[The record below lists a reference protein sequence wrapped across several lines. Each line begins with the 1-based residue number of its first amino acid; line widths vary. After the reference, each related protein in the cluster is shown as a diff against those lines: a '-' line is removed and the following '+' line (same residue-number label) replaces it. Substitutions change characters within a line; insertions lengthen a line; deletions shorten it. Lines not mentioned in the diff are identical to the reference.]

1 MRKLATKVFS
11 IMMAAVVSVS
21 MICPQVK
28 ASAADKKEVA
38 AKLQKKLH
46 FPEQSQL
53 KKSSRKTQ
61 PEEWNKTEFKVYKFD
76 NVEDAAYYLL
86 TGGTK
91 YYSKSFFKNT
101 QKIKITA
108 VESGALVLGITADT
122 GYAGAVYDA
131 NGKLLEKTTVFI
143 KTDVKAGESFYIEF
157 PRNTQEGM
165 ITAYM
170 LKNQFTTLKEDFNI
184 QKGEGTE
191 TYHTFKM
198 NKRGL
203 TTFIIMNLVE
213 KGGNTDYK
221 VQRKENGKWRTIGS
235 TGKVKY
241 TAPVLEGY
249 GLSTGTYRLALKAGK
264 KQLTT
269 ILFDKEYVKKNV
281 AYKKSKAKKID
292 AENMYTEK
300 EQAARWYKHTVKST
314 KKQTELSLET
324 EPNCGGFKFV
334 IYQKGRS
341 KAIKTVKTSV
351 NHEDYTVKLPKKKGT
366 YYIKVSKTTKKT
378 NGYYSISK
386 E

>member
-1 MRKLATKVFS
+1 MRKLGTKVFS
-11 IMMAAVVSVS
+11 MIMAAVVSVS
-21 MICPQVK
+21 MICPQVNV
-28 ASAADKKEVA
+28 SAAYKKETAV
-38 AKLQKKLH
+38 KLQRKQY

-53 KKSSRKTQ
+53 KKASRKTQ
-61 PEEWNKTEFKVYKFD
+61 PEEWNKTEFKVYKFGTL
-76 NVEDAAYYLL
+76 EDAAYYML

-91 YYSKSFFKNT
+91 YYNKNFFKNT

-108 VESGALVLGITADT
+108 VESGALFVGITGDT
-122 GYAGAVYDA
+122 GQAGSIYDA
-131 NGKLLEKTTVFI
+131 DNKLIEKTASFI
-143 KTDVKAGESFYIEF
+143 KTDVKAGETFYIEF
-157 PRNTQEGM
+157 PRNSQEGM

-170 LKNQFTTLKEDFNI
+170 LKNQFTTLADDLNV
-184 QKGEGTE
+184 QKGEGKE

-198 NKRGL
+198 NKRGVA
-203 TTFIIMNLVE
+203 TFIMMNLVE

-221 VQRKENGKWRTIGS
+221 VQRKESGKWRTIGS
-235 TGKVKY
+235 NGKVRY
-241 TAPVLEGY
+241 TAPALDIY
-249 GLSTGTYRLALKAGK
+249 GLSKGTYRLVLKAGK

-269 ILFDKEYVKKNV
+269 VLYDKESVKKNV

-292 AENMYTEK
+292 TENMYTEK
-300 EQAARWYKHTVKST
+300 EKAARWYKYTVKST
-314 KKQTELSLET
+314 KKQTELSFET

-341 KAIKTVKTSV
+341 KAIKTVTTSV
-351 NHEDYTVKLPKKKGT
+351 KREDCTVKLPKKKGT

>member
-28 ASAADKKEVA
+28 VSAADKKEVA
-38 AKLQKKLH
+38 AKLQKKQY

-53 KKSSRKTQ
+53 KKASRKTQ

-76 NVEDAAYYLL
+76 KVEDATYYLL

-91 YYSKSFFKNT
+91 YYNKSFFKNT

-108 VESGALVLGITADT
+108 VESGALFVGITADT
-122 GYAGAVYDA
+122 GYAGAIYDS
-131 NGKLLEKTTVFI
+131 NEKLIEKTTSFI
-143 KTDVKAGESFYIEF
+143 KTDVKAGETFYIEF

-165 ITAYM
+165 ITAY
-170 LKNQFTTLKEDFNI
+170 TLNNHFSTLTDDLNV

-203 TTFIIMNLVE
+203 ATFIMMNLVE

-221 VQRKENGKWRTIGS
+221 IQRKENGKWRTIGS
-235 TGKVKY
+235 TGKIKY
-241 TAPVLEGY
+241 TAPALDIY
-249 GLSTGTYRLALKAGK
+249 GFSKGTYRLVLKSGK

-269 ILFDKEYVKKNV
+269 VLYVKESVKKNV

-300 EQAARWYKHTVKST
+300 EQAARWYKYTVKST

-324 EPNCGGFKFV
+324 QPNYGGFKFV
-334 IYQKGRS
+334 IYQTGRS

-351 NHEDYTVKLPKKKGT
+351 KHEDYTVKLPKKKGT